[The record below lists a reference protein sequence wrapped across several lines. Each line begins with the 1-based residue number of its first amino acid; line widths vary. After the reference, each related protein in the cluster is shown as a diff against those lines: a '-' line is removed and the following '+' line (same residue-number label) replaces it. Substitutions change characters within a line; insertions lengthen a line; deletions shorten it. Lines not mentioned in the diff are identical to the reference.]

1 MIKQKFFKNS
11 NSFRENGGDFHAVF
25 GVKDGSCGELGTNLP
40 STSYRECTFPV
51 NKGSR
56 ADNRQNRDRH
66 RTKRRSIVCTLELL
80 SGDAFYK

>member
-1 MIKQKFFKNS
+1 MIKQKLLINS
-11 NSFRENGGDFHAVF
+11 NSFRGNGGDFHAVF

-56 ADNRQNRDRH
+56 ADNREIAIERNEG
-66 RTKRRSIVCTLELL
+66 RSSVPWNC
-80 SGDAFYK
+80 